1 MADTLHQ
8 MAPHHLPSFLPGPDG
23 SDPLF
28 TGIVVVMLIAF
39 VGIGT
44 LYLRLH
50 ALPEQMAHGANR
62 SQFQLVAILG
72 LLALFTHQNLF
83 WVAALLLAVVVVPD
97 YETPLKSIAA
107 SLRGKKPA
115 DAPDETL
122 ADQPDPAVDREGVDH
137 A

>member
-1 MADTLHQ
+1 MAGSLHE
-8 MAPHHLPSFLPGPDG
+8 MAPQHLPSFLSGPDG

-28 TGIVVVMLIAF
+28 TGIVVVMLVAF

-83 WVAALLLAVVVVPD
+83 WVAALLLAVVVPPD

-107 SLRGKKPA
+107 SLRGKKSD
-115 DAPDETL
+115 DAHDDVL
-122 ADQPDPAVDREGVDH
+122 ADQPDLKPNTESVDH